1 VLKIVF
7 SILLGVNAVLLA
19 AYLSHAGTDP
29 REPARLKDQLNADK
43 IAFISAASAQAAASA
58 LAAPPPKAP
67 EVFPCTEIGN
77 FALTEARR
85 FEERVAE
92 LELGDR
98 QARRNVA
105 GQDVSSYIVYLPA
118 PGSKE
123 GIDKKVAELKLHGV
137 SSYFVIAD
145 NSPLRGGI
153 SLGVFKAETGAQ
165 ELLASL
171 NKQGVRG
178 AKASPRY
185 AASKQVAFQF
195 RELDSATKARLD
207 AIKAD
212 FTSQEM
218 RSCK

>member
-1 VLKIVF
+1 MLKIVF

-19 AYLSHAGTDP
+19 AYLSHAGADP

-43 IAFISAASAQAAASA
+43 IAFLSAASAQAAASA
-58 LAAPPPKAP
+58 EAAPPKAP
-67 EVFPCTEIGN
+67 EVIACTEVGN
-77 FALTEARR
+77 FPLSDARR

-105 GQDVSSYIVYLPA
+105 GQEVSSYIVYIPA

-123 GIDKKVAELKLHGV
+123 GIDKKVAELKQHGV

-145 NSPLRGGI
+145 NSPLRGAI
-153 SLGVFKAETGAQ
+153 SLGVFKAETGA
-165 ELLASL
+165 EDLLAGL

-178 AKASPRY
+178 AKVSPRY
-185 AASKQVAFQF
+185 AGSKQVAFQF
-195 RELDSATKARLD
+195 RELDGATKARLD

-212 FTSQEM
+212 FASQEM
-218 RSCK
+218 RGCK

>member
-1 VLKIVF
+1 MLKIVF

-19 AYLSHAGTDP
+19 AYLSHAGADP
-29 REPARLKDQLNADK
+29 REPGRLKDQLNADK
-43 IAFISAASAQAAASA
+43 IAFISAASAQAAVSA
-58 LAAPPPKAP
+58 LAAPPKAP

-77 FALTEARR
+77 FALAEARR

-105 GQDVSSYIVYLPA
+105 GQDVSSYIVYIPA
-118 PGSKE
+118 PGSKD
-123 GIDKKVAELKLHGV
+123 GIDKKVAELKQHGV

-145 NSPLRGGI
+145 NSPLRGAI
-153 SLGVFKAETGAQ
+153 SLGVFKAENGAQ

-195 RELDSATKARLD
+195 RELDGATKAQLD